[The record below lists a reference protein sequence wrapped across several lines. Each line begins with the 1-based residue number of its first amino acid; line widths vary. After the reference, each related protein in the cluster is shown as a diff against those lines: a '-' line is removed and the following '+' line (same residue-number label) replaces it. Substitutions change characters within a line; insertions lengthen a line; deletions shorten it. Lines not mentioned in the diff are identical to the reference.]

1 MAVETCS
8 SVPEYERYVKGD
20 GLTVVDFTASW
31 CGPCKIMAPKVDALA
46 SIYGHVQFI
55 KIDVDEAQ
63 EVASLANVSAMPTFQ
78 FYRSGKLLATVVGAD
93 VAQLKANLQLYGS
106 S

>member
-1 MAVETCS
+1 MAVRTCS
-8 SVPEYERYVKGD
+8 TVADYERSINSAN
-20 GLTVVDFTASW
+20 LTVVDFTANW

-46 SIYGHVQFI
+46 AIYGAVQFV

-78 FYRSGKLLATVVGAD
+78 FYRNGKLLAEVVGAD
-93 VAQLKANLQLYGS
+93 VSKLKANLQLHS
-106 S
+106 